1 MSPESQHADLEQVF
15 PGNEIHATAVIEGD
29 VRLGVGNRIL
39 PYTVIYG
46 PTEIGDHN
54 VLGPLTV
61 IGTPGQDVHHEH
73 DPSQKRIQIGSHTI
87 IREFTAVQKPVYGD
101 LTEVGN
107 GVYLMQSVHIPHDA
121 VIGDDVIITPMV
133 ALAGVATIQKGTNLG
148 MGSSVHQYSTIG
160 AYCMVATGAPVVK
173 DLPPFSLL
181 IPGKPLNV
189 NRQGIRRNGFSDIE
203 DEITAFLL
211 EQERPSDP
219 RLVEFVSAWERAR
232 ASHPGRELRPV
243 YGRA

>member
-1 MSPESQHADLEQVF
+1 MTTGTRNLEQSF
-15 PGNEIHATAVIEGD
+15 PGNEIHPTAVIEGD
-29 VRLGVGNRIL
+29 VRMGVGNRIL
-39 PYTVIYG
+39 PYTIIYG

-73 DPSQKRIQIGSHTI
+73 DPSRKRIRIGSRTI
-87 IREFTAVQKPVYGD
+87 IREFTAVQKPVYRD
-101 LTEVGN
+101 LTVIGS

-121 VIGDDVIITPMV
+121 VVGDDVVITPMV
-133 ALAGVATIQKGTNLG
+133 ALAGVTTIQRGTNLG

-160 AYCMVATGAPVVK
+160 AYSMVATGAPVVK

-181 IPGKPLNV
+181 IPGKPLGV

-203 DEITAFLL
+203 DEIDAFLL
-211 EQERPSDP
+211 EGRPPSST
-219 RLVEFVSAWERAR
+219 RLVELVEEWERVR
-232 ASHPGRELRPV
+232 ASHPGREPRPV